1 MNRWR
6 LAAACAVASASV
18 GMALAATTFYV
29 ATTGTDSASCGT
41 SAAPC
46 RHIQF
51 AVSKAAEGDSV
62 RVKNGTYNECF
73 EVPIFDSGIR
83 KITVESDGFATN
95 GTSGGA
101 ILDGAGICDENS
113 VAPGPVAIVYFDSV
127 LRGFKIQ
134 HGGDAGVWG
143 FGTVVRSES
152 ESARVGE
159 RFYGYFPMSSHLIVQ
174 PKRADA
180 AGFFDGAAHRRDLG
194 AVYNQYARTTR
205 DPSYHPDTEPQQA
218 LLRPLFGTAYFL
230 ADYLREYGCF
240 DAEVVLVSSA
250 SSKLAAIV
258 ASLLAAGAK
267 RDRRKFIGLTSA
279 QHLLFVQQLG
289 SYDRVIGY
297 DEIAAL
303 PTARRA
309 VFLDIAG
316 SSAIRAAVHRHLG
329 SALKS
334 SLLVG
339 TTHHDLQ
346 PPEAGLP
353 GPEPVPFSVSVWIRH
368 CDQQWTTDVMR
379 RRIGEAWRDLFTT
392 MLDPGHGWLTIL
404 QSSGPAAVAR
414 VYGDLVS
421 GRARP
426 QDGHVLAL

>member
-1 MNRWR
+1 MEGLHFVVRRDR
-6 LAAACAVASASV
+6 LLEHDVVTSPRE
-18 GMALAATTFYV
+18 ALAAGEAELRLDLFGLT
-29 ATTGTDSASCGT
+29 ANN
-41 SAAPC
+41 
-46 RHIQF
+46 
-51 AVSKAAEGDSV
+51 VSYG
-62 RVKNGTYNECF
+62 
-73 EVPIFDSGIR
+73 
-83 KITVESDGFATN
+83 
-95 GTSGGA
+95 
-101 ILDGAGICDENS
+101 
-113 VAPGPVAIVYFDSV
+113 
-127 LRGFKIQ
+127 LRGDTHAYWRFFPTPR
-134 HGGDAGVWG
+134 AGWGCIPVWG

-194 AVYNQYARTTR
+194 PVYNQYARTTR

-309 VFLDIAG
+309 VFLDISG

-392 MLDPGHGWLTIL
+392 MLDPGRGWLTIL